1 MTTQTRPP
9 TLSQALLNLGRI
21 RAIEDSINFG
31 LLGFYKA
38 ENHDE
43 LHEEEIVEMKK
54 YLRIFEEFCH
64 QFEVIVSFEQE
75 NDARAR
81 ESLERWVT
89 KRGKTERMSRID
101 TLIGVRAVFT
111 LEERRDRA
119 RDFQALCITTKSVL
133 KKGKVEVARIKESQR
148 VLEELREK
156 LRAKLDAQRRTSEKI
171 ISGRV
176 PSIYYGSRR

>member
-1 MTTQTRPP
+1 MTTQTRPQ
-9 TLSQALLNLGRI
+9 TLSQALFNLGRI
-21 RAIEDSINFG
+21 RAIEDSITFG

-43 LHEEEIVEMKK
+43 LHEEEIAEMKK

-75 NDARAR
+75 NDL

-89 KRGKTERMSRID
+89 KRGKTERISRID
-101 TLIGVRAVFT
+101 TLIGVRSVFT
-111 LEERRDRA
+111 SEERRDRV

-133 KKGKVEVARIKESQR
+133 KKGKVEIARIKESQQ

-156 LRAKLDAQRRTSEKI
+156 LRDKFDAQRKTSEKI